1 MATTQT
7 QGDIVPFDASMLVED
22 SDAALKNMTQDD
34 LLIPRLKILQTQSP
48 EVNKA
53 DGSYI
58 KGAEAGHILDNVA
71 GKVFDGSK
79 GITVV
84 PVSYKKTFI
93 EWSDKRKLIA
103 DHGLEPTNR
112 DDFIQNDKG
121 ALINN
126 SNGHSLSLTA
136 EYYVQVVSEDGM
148 FSPAIVSMSSSG
160 LKKSRKWNSMINRL
174 QIPHPTGKG
183 TINPA
188 MFWTAYTLK
197 TVPEQ
202 NDFGS
207 WFNWEVEIKYDA
219 KSGGILKQ
227 LSNGQA
233 LYLEARSFSK
243 KVKSGEIDVKPD
255 RPDEDTM

>member
-1 MATTQT
+1 
-7 QGDIVPFDASMLVED
+7 
-22 SDAALKNMTQDD
+22 
-34 LLIPRLKILQTQSP
+34 
-48 EVNKA
+48 
-53 DGSYI
+53 
-58 KGAEAGHILDNVA
+58 
-71 GKVFDGSK
+71 
-79 GITVV
+79 
-84 PVSYKKTFI
+84 
-93 EWSDKRKLIA
+93 
-103 DHGLEPTNR
+103 
-112 DDFIQNDKG
+112 
-121 ALINN
+121 
-126 SNGHSLSLTA
+126 
-136 EYYVQVVSEDGM
+136 VSEDGM

-227 LSNGQA
+227 LSNGQS
-233 LYLEARSFSK
+233 LYLEARSFSS

-255 RPDEDTM
+255 SPDEDTM